1 MASPSSTL
9 DDKTL
14 NILVYH
20 CRNLLLFKNGEQ
32 KSFARSRPGLRLVA
46 VPCSGKVEAHHLLKT
61 LAGGAQGVL
70 VLACAE
76 NACQFLEGSH
86 RSHKRFEY
94 ARCWLEELGI
104 EPDRI
109 RFVHMRPMDV
119 GALDSILEEF
129 SQKLQTLGSFPPQQ
143 EPLTPLQKAGF

>member
-1 MASPSSTL
+1 M
-9 DDKTL
+9 DDKAL

-20 CRNLLLFKNGEQ
+20 CRNLLLFENGGR
-32 KSFARSRPGLRLVA
+32 KSFARSHPGLRLVA

-76 NACQFLEGSH
+76 KACQFLEGSY
-86 RSHKRFEY
+86 RSHKRFDY
-94 ARCWLEELGI
+94 ARSWLEELGI

-109 RFVHMRPMDV
+109 RFAHMRPKDL
-119 GALDSILEEF
+119 GFLDSILEEF
-129 SQKLQTLGSFPPQQ
+129 SQKLRTFGSFPPQQ
-143 EPLTPLQKAGF
+143 DPLTSFQNTGF